1 MFINYKKILAFILNV
16 FIVSI
21 VSNTFCMQFEKRTPT
36 HQTGTSDEGFRWR
49 NSLNFTINGQG
60 IHAWWIAPLI
70 WYDDENSE
78 FQPVPHQWYENNFNG
93 NALSSNVI
101 HEHLSSIAWNA
112 RLLYTDSYNTDPP
125 AGIIHSNHQ
134 CVAAAALTVIVQDP
148 QHGNRLNAFSCII
161 ADGND
166 AMIAVSTAIRAS
178 NVNYL
183 HKAYDT
189 TSISRTLLTPLNQKF
204 GANLEAYSCTEGQLI
219 NRIFSSNLFAQTV
232 TKLANKAK
240 ETLGG
245 LTAAN
250 VYDNIV
256 LVTLHIHTTWD
267 PCAKCS
273 RLLAGVSKQM
283 NSPEGNQTVK
293 LSTFLNTQ
301 FPGGENP
308 QRRLINRLRNGDAR
322 FLIEVSSNEHYTIN
336 ADGADPECSH
346 TECVGRDVN
355 IGNQIN
361 ITTGNVLGFNAGG
374 GNNQLAIPMGN
385 GQPQN
390 WYFHSSFPPYVVY
403 KRIGVLGIQIHG
415 NIAGVPAPLS
425 GLNNG
430 CTVPQPHA
438 HGQYNLPN
446 I

>member
-1 MFINYKKILAFILNV
+1 MKIIL
-16 FIVSI
+16 
-21 VSNTFCMQFEKRTPT
+21 MAMPY
-36 HQTGTSDEGFRWR
+36 
-49 NSLNFTINGQG
+49 
-60 IHAWWIAPLI
+60 P
-70 WYDDENSE
+70 
-78 FQPVPHQWYENNFNG
+78 P
-93 NALSSNVI
+93 
-101 HEHLSSIAWNA
+101 SSIAWNA
-112 RLLYTDSYNTDPP
+112 RLLYTNSYNTDLSEV
-125 AGIIHSNHQ
+125 IIHSNHQ